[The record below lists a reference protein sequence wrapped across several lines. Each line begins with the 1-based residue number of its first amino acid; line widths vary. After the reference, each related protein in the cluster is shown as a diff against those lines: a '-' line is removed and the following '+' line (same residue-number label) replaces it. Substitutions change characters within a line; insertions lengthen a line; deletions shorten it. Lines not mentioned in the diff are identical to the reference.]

1 MGTHNKQTIWTRN
14 FICMML
20 ANFMLQMSNFA
31 TSTLVSTYATFL
43 GAAPT
48 LMGFLTGMFYGISL
62 VLRPVAGPVQTRMNH
77 RKLMIF
83 VFVLGCVVNVGYTM
97 FHSIPMFLAFRV
109 LHGVQYAFFGSL
121 SMTIAADSVPQEKV
135 ASGLG
140 FFALSGA
147 VSQAIAPQIGI
158 NLVAWGAAQRGEDFG
173 YTVLFAY
180 STAMLILGLI
190 PLFIMRDGQSGRAAE
205 TAAPQGKWYQQI
217 VTRHAIIPTVVM
229 MLIMMSF
236 SLFNGFM
243 VPFGAELG
251 IGNIGLFFT
260 VFACAMLVIRP
271 IGGWL
276 SDKLGLR
283 NVLLPAL
290 FLFCISFLV
299 IGNARAIPLIL
310 VGAVLAAIGFGTGNP
325 MTQALTVQ
333 METRAR
339 RSIASN
345 TLYIGMDIGFF
356 MGPLLGGII
365 RDLSGNYK
373 TVVLSGFAP
382 LAIGLVIFLVAW
394 KPCERRMTEVREL
407 EAAAESAD
415 CHAGVRAGSQ

>member
-1 MGTHNKQTIWTRN
+1 MSQQTKLTIWTRN

-20 ANFMLQMSNFA
+20 ANFLLQMSNFA
-31 TSTLVSTYATFL
+31 TSTMVTTYATFL
-43 GAAPT
+43 GAGPT

-62 VLRPVAGPVQTRMNH
+62 ILRPVAGPVQTRTNH

-83 VFVLGCVVNVGYTM
+83 VFVLGCVVNAGYTL

-121 SMTIAADSVPQEKV
+121 SMTIAADSVPQEKL

-158 NLVAWGAAQRGEDFG
+158 NLVNWGTALRGEDFG
-173 YTVLFAY
+173 YTVLFGY
-180 STAMLILGLI
+180 STLMLILGVI
-190 PLFIMRDGQSGRAAE
+190 PLLVMRDERSERAQTAAA
-205 TAAPQGKWYQQI
+205 AAPQGKWYQQI
-217 VTRHAIIPTVVM
+217 VTRHAIIPTIIM

-236 SLFNGFM
+236 SNFNAFM
-243 VPFGAELG
+243 VPFGNELN
-251 IGNIGLFFT
+251 ISNIGLFFT

-276 SDKLGLR
+276 SDRFGLR
-283 NVLLPAL
+283 NVLLPAI
-290 FLFCISFLV
+290 FLFCVSFAV
-299 IGNARAIPLIL
+299 IGNAKAIPLIL

-333 METRAR
+333 TETRAR

-373 TVVLSGFAP
+373 TVVLCGGIP
-382 LAIGLVIFLVAW
+382 LAIALVIFLVGWPTCA
-394 KPCERRMTEVREL
+394 RRIAEVREL
-407 EAAAESAD
+407 EAAAEQAE
-415 CHAGVRAGSQ
+415 

>member
-1 MGTHNKQTIWTRN
+1 MSVQNKSTIWTRN
-14 FICMML
+14 FICMMV
-20 ANFMLQMSNFA
+20 ANFMLQLSNFA

-48 LMGFLTGMFYGISL
+48 LMGFLTGMFYGVAL
-62 VLRPVAGPVQTRMNH
+62 AMRPVAGPIQTRTNH

-83 VFVLGCVVNVGYTM
+83 VYVLGCVVNAGYAM
-97 FHSIPMFLAFRV
+97 FHSIPMFLAFRI

-121 SMTIAADSVPQEKV
+121 SMTIAADSVPQEKL

-158 NLVAWGAAQRGEDFG
+158 NLVAWGTAQRGDDFG
-173 YTVLFAY
+173 YTVLFVFA
-180 STAMLILGLI
+180 AAVLMIAFV
-190 PLFIMRDGQSGRAAE
+190 PLLIMRDEPGERKAAAGAE
-205 TAAPQGKWYQQI
+205 KGKWYQEI
-217 VTRHAIIPTVVM
+217 VSRHTIMPAVIITMV
-229 MLIMMSF
+229 MMSF

-251 IGNIGLFFT
+251 IGNIGIFFT

-276 SDKLGLR
+276 CDKFGLR
-283 NVLLPAL
+283 AVLLPAI
-290 FLFCISFLV
+290 FLFCISFLI
-299 IGNARAIPLIL
+299 IGNAKAIPLIL
-310 VGAVLAAIGFGTGNP
+310 VGAVLAAVGFGIGNP

-333 METRAR
+333 TETRAR

-365 RDLSGNYK
+365 RDISGNYK
-373 TVVLSGFAP
+373 TVILSGSVP
-382 LAIGLVIFLVAW
+382 LALALIVFFVAW
-394 KPCERRMTEVREL
+394 KPCARRMEEVRAL
-407 EAAAESAD
+407 EAAEAEGTAE
-415 CHAGVRAGSQ
+415 

>member
-1 MGTHNKQTIWTRN
+1 MSVHNKQTIWTRN

-43 GAAPT
+43 GAGAT
-48 LMGFLTGMFYGISL
+48 LMGFLNGMFYGISL

-77 RKLMIF
+77 RKLMIA
-83 VFVLGCVVNVGYTM
+83 VFVLGFIVNLGYTI

-121 SMTIAADSVPQEKV
+121 SMTIAADSVPQEKL

-158 NLVAWGAAQRGEDFG
+158 SLVDWGTAQHGEDFG

-180 STAMLILGLI
+180 STAMLLLGLI
-190 PLFIMRDGQSGRAAE
+190 PLLIMRDDRRERAQAA
-205 TAAPQGKWYQQI
+205 AAPQGKWYQQI
-217 VTRHAIIPTVVM
+217 VTRHAIIPTIIM

-236 SLFNGFM
+236 SNFNGFM
-243 VPFGAELG
+243 VPFGKELG
-251 IGNIGLFFT
+251 IENIGIFFT
-260 VFACAMLVIRP
+260 VFAASMLVIRP
-271 IGGWL
+271 VGGWL

-283 NVLLPAL
+283 SVLLPAI
-290 FLFCISFLV
+290 FLFCISFLI
-299 IGNARAIPLIL
+299 IGNAKAIPLIL
-310 VGAVLAAIGFGTGNP
+310 VGAVLASIGFGIGNP

-333 METRAR
+333 TETRAR

-373 TVVLSGFAP
+373 TVILFGSAP
-382 LAIGLVIFLVAW
+382 LALALIIFLVAW
-394 KPCERRMTEVREL
+394 KPCAQRMAEVREL
-407 EAAAESAD
+407 EAAEAEA
-415 CHAGVRAGSQ
+415 

>member
-1 MGTHNKQTIWTRN
+1 MSVQNKQTIWTRN

-43 GAAPT
+43 GAGAT

-77 RKLMIF
+77 RKLMIA
-83 VFVLGCVVNVGYTM
+83 VFVLGFIVNVGYTM

-121 SMTIAADSVPQEKV
+121 SMTIAADSVPQEKL

-158 NLVAWGAAQRGEDFG
+158 SLVAWGTAQRGEDFG

-180 STAMLILGLI
+180 STLMLLLGLI
-190 PLFIMRDGQSGRAAE
+190 PLLVMRDDRRDRAQAAA
-205 TAAPQGKWYQQI
+205 AAPQGKWYQQI
-217 VTRHAIIPTVVM
+217 VSRHAIIPTVIM
-229 MLIMMSF
+229 TFIMMSF
-236 SLFNGFM
+236 SNFNGFM
-243 VPFGAELG
+243 VPFGKELG
-251 IGNIGLFFT
+251 IENIGIFFT
-260 VFACAMLVIRP
+260 VFAASMLVIRP

-283 NVLLPAL
+283 NVLLPAI
-290 FLFCISFLV
+290 FLFCLSFLI
-299 IGNARAIPLIL
+299 IGNAKAIPMIL
-310 VGAVLAAIGFGTGNP
+310 VGAVLAAIGFGIGNP

-333 METRAR
+333 TETRAR

-373 TVVLSGFAP
+373 TVILSASIP
-382 LAIGLVIFLVAW
+382 LALALIVFFAAW
-394 KPCERRMTEVREL
+394 KPCAQRMAEVREFEAAEAEA
-407 EAAAESAD
+407 EAAAE
-415 CHAGVRAGSQ
+415 

>member
-1 MGTHNKQTIWTRN
+1 MKAQSKQTIWTRN

-77 RKLMIF
+77 RKLMIA
-83 VFVLGCVVNVGYTM
+83 VFVLGCIVNAGYTF

-121 SMTIAADSVPQEKV
+121 SMTIAADSVPDEKL

-140 FFALSGA
+140 IFALSGA
-147 VSQAIAPQIGI
+147 VSQAIAPQLGI
-158 NLVAWGAAQRGEDFG
+158 SLVAWGMAQRGEDFG
-173 YTVLFAY
+173 YTVLFAFG
-180 STAMLILGLI
+180 TVMLVLGLI
-190 PLFIMRDGQSGRAAE
+190 PLLIMRDGKRERAPAAAAAE
-205 TAAPQGKWYQQI
+205 GKWYQQI
-217 VTRHAIIPTVVM
+217 ISRHAIMPAVVM

-236 SLFNGFM
+236 SNFNGFM
-243 VPFGAELG
+243 VPFGAELH
-251 IGNIGLFFT
+251 IDNIGIFFT
-260 VFACAMLVIRP
+260 VFAGAMLVIRP

-283 NVLLPAL
+283 NVLLPAIA
-290 FLFCISFLV
+290 LFCVSFLV
-299 IGNARAIPLIL
+299 IGSATAIPMIL
-310 VGAVLAAIGFGTGNP
+310 VGAILAAVGFGTGNP
-325 MTQALTVQ
+325 MTQALSVQ
-333 METRAR
+333 TETRAR
-339 RSIASN
+339 RAVASN
-345 TLYIGMDIGFF
+345 TLYVGMDIGFF

-365 RDLSGNYK
+365 RDVMGSYK
-373 TVVLSGFAP
+373 AVILGGSVP
-382 LAIGLVIFLVAW
+382 LAVALVIFIAGW
-394 KPCERRMTEVREL
+394 PACARRMAEVREI
-407 EAAAESAD
+407 EAAEQSAE
-415 CHAGVRAGSQ
+415 